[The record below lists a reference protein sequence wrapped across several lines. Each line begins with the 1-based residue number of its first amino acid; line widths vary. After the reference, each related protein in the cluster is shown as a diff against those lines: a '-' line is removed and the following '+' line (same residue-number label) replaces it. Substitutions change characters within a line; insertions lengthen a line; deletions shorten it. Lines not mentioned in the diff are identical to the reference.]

1 MFMFVA
7 NGMHQNMDFQYRL
20 PGTKTYRTQ
29 MIGIGEQ
36 VRLSGDLTREQVDV
50 IIAHHSIYGMIAAKD
65 ISQFKGFHI
74 PYVYALDN
82 PVSAETIAELIVQN
96 REYNFQLGRRLREE
110 AAVAVSNE
118 IEQNTTDHLKSLE
131 MTIEEMPSKERDAT
145 FSEGIRITR
154 DKDKGAPQGPDRG
167 LLDFSLSRRVI
178 KPTF

>member
-1 MFMFVA
+1 MYMFVA

-29 MIGIGEQ
+29 MIPIGEQ
-36 VRLSGDLTREQVDV
+36 IRLSGDLSKEQIDIV
-50 IIAHHSIYGMIAAKD
+50 INHHTIYGMIAAKD

-74 PYVYALDN
+74 PYVYSIDN
-82 PVSAETIAELIVQN
+82 PISAEVIAELIVQN
-96 REYNFQLGRRLREE
+96 REYNFQLGKRLREE
-110 AAVAVSNE
+110 AAVAVSNT
-118 IEQNTTDHLKSLE
+118 IEENTTDHLKSLE

-154 DKDKGAPQGPDRG
+154 IPEKGAAQGPEKG